1 MNQPPFDAIF
11 FDLGMVLVTFDW
23 NIAIPRFAARGA
35 SPERMRAFLDDP
47 VHEEFE
53 RDAVTE
59 QEFFARGQS
68 MTNFQGTR
76 DEFKT
81 VWNEIFETHHANVAL
96 ARELAA
102 AYPLFVIS
110 NTNPW
115 HMEYVESH
123 YDWVHL
129 FRERFYSPPLKIR
142 KPDPR
147 IFEMAL
153 ARSGIAAERALFLDD
168 RLENIHGA
176 ASVGMQTIHVPTPGI
191 ATQELTKLV
200 TQSFDVTALGH

>member
-1 MNQPPFDAIF
+1 MNQRPFDAIF

-23 NIAIPRFAARGA
+23 NLAIPRFAARGA
-35 SPERMRAFLDDP
+35 SPEKVRAFLDDP

-53 RDAVTE
+53 RGAVTE
-59 QEFFARGQS
+59 AEFFARGQS
-68 MTNFQGTR
+68 MMNFQGTCE
-76 DEFKT
+76 EFKT
-81 VWNEIFETHHANVAL
+81 YWNEIFETHAANIEL
-96 ARELAA
+96 ARQLAA

-115 HMEYVESH
+115 HMAYVEKT
-123 YDWVHL
+123 YAWVHL

-142 KPDPR
+142 KPHPR
-147 IFEMAL
+147 IFEIAL

-176 ASVGMQTIHVPTPGI
+176 ASVGMQTLFVPTPEI

-200 TQSFDVTALGH
+200 THTFDVTTLGH